1 MLVVGFEPTRYYYQQ
16 ILSLPRLPIPS
27 YQHIVRNY
35 LTHNYLRL
43 RIVDWSRF
51 PLASSPPGICSP
63 KYFSAAPTTA
73 PFVQP
78 GALCWPQ
85 NLVYLVR
92 QTGIEP
98 VTYRLKGDYS
108 TNWVTGVYLVEPVR
122 IELTTFCLQSRR
134 STNWTMTPYGAANRT
149 WTCNTRITNPLHYQ
163 LCYSSIWRQEW
174 GSNPRTIIGLT
185 V

>member
-1 MLVVGFEPTRYYYQQ
+1 MLVLVVGFEPTRYYYQQ

-63 KYFSAAPTTA
+63 KYFSVAPTTA

-108 TNWVTGVYLVEPVR
+108 ANWVTGAYGGIGEDRTPDLLIANQTFSQLNYDPMWSYWQESNLQPTDYKSVALPVV
-122 IELTTFCLQSRR
+122 LQ
-134 STNWTMTPYGAANRT
+134 
-149 WTCNTRITNPLHYQ
+149 
-163 LCYSSIWRQEW
+163 
-174 GSNPRTIIGLT
+174 
-185 V
+185 